1 MPDGSGA
8 GHSAEKP
15 GDEGCASD
23 PRQLPGR
30 GRCLVRPAGG
40 TRMRGGKFVLISAA
54 GACGG
59 CAAGNKLRGLDGDIQ
74 NLRERIA
81 IWSLDKRCAEVIWHD
96 AGHSPP

>member
-1 MPDGSGA
+1 MDLAQVILRRSLGMRAAPVTPGSFPGA
-8 GHSAEKP
+8 GDVLSDQPA
-15 GDEGCASD
+15 GRGCAEGNSCSFQ
-23 PRQLPGR
+23 RR
-30 GRCLVRPAGG
+30 V
-40 TRMRGGKFVLISAA
+40 
-54 GACGG
+54 ACGG